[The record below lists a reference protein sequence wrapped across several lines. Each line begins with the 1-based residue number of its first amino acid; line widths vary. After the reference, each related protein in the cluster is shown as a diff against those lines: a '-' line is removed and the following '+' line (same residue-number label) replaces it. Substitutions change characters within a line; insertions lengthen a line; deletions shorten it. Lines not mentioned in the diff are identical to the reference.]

1 MDPIAAIGSAN
12 SSSFN
17 TERAMQCRDQHG
29 TDNLQ
34 ACGGEL
40 PGAHLNHVAPVVEPP
55 PPMNVVS
62 AAHMFSDRM
71 KNGFYMK
78 QLEDLMVM
86 VGDDSV
92 GPGEKQ
98 AALMEVQGRVGVSSV
113 VSKIAQ
119 HLAEGIQTVV
129 TKSG

>member
-12 SSSFN
+12 SSSFK
-17 TERAMQCRDQHG
+17 TERAELCRNQQG
-29 TDNLQ
+29 LDNLQ
-34 ACGGEL
+34 ACSGEM
-40 PGAHLNHVAPVVEPP
+40 PGAHLNHIAPVVEPP

-62 AAHMFSDRM
+62 AAHMFTDRM

-78 QLEDLMVM
+78 QLEELMVK

-92 GPGEKQ
+92 SPGEKQ
-98 AALMEVQGRVGVSSV
+98 AALMDVQGRVGVSSV